1 MKSLTS
7 ISVLMLMSSTAF
19 AVDYSVQSGW
29 NLLGA
34 THDIPV
40 SLILKNDKVKNVLI
54 YQNGQYLS
62 SSSNQ
67 FSTIPRNT
75 GFFVYANSNTT
86 IQTPWSNANPST
98 VVKLD
103 ANLKSTN
110 SNNWAALQITSAN
123 LLVEMKTSDYKAGL
137 RYTQM
142 EAIEYCN
149 SFNIGSSYGWHVPT
163 RIEASGIL
171 AVYQSGNDE
180 LFLLD
185 HNVNYW
191 TSATA
196 GNSSGYDAG
205 WEYEFTTGR
214 ISTGRTSSPNGVIC
228 VKSSL

>member
-67 FSTIPRNT
+67 FSKIPRNT
-75 GFFVYANSNTT
+75 GFFVYATSKTT
-86 IQTPWSNANPST
+86 IQTPWSNANPSA
-98 VVKLD
+98 VIQLD
-103 ANLKSTN
+103 ANLKPTD
-110 SNNWAALQITSAN
+110 SNNWAALQITAAN
-123 LLVEMKTSDYKAGL
+123 LLVEMKTSDFSAGL
-137 RYTQM
+137 RFTQA
-142 EAIEYCN
+142 EAVDYCKN
-149 SFNIGSSYGWHVPT
+149 FHIGSSYGWRLPT
-163 RIEASGIL
+163 STEAAGIVG
-171 AVYQSGNDE
+171 VYKSGNDE
-180 LFLLD
+180 LFILD
-185 HNVNYW
+185 HNIQYL
-191 TSATA
+191 TAATIY
-196 GNSSGYDAG
+196 NSSAAVTYKLSEQLESASVNSRLGA
-205 WEYEFTTGR
+205 
-214 ISTGRTSSPNGVIC
+214 IC